1 MIRSIVRYIYHR
13 GIYGLKKEIKEILA
27 ASLGP
32 IAVYKENYASSLGLV
47 DFALG
52 VVNSVLNLP
61 KGQVKSFWGK
71 GGGGGGGQIA
81 EEV

>member
-1 MIRSIVRYIYHR
+1 M
-13 GIYGLKKEIKEILA
+13 
-27 ASLGP
+27 
-32 IAVYKENYASSLGLV
+32 

-61 KGQVKSFWGK
+61 KGQVKRFWGK
-71 GGGGGGGQIA
+71 GGWEGGGGQIA